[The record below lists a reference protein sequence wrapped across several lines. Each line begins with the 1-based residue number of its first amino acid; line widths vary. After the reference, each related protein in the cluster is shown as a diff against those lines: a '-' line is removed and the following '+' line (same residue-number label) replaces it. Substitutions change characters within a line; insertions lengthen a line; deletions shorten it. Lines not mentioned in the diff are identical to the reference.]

1 MADSAAGW
9 PCAPS
14 LDPLRRGPGRAR
26 VGLPLEP
33 HAHGRP
39 GRLPGGRCPAGV
51 RATAWEEA
59 GATAAAG
66 LKAARALRSEG
77 SCERSTPRTG
87 RAPVAEGARAIPHAL
102 GGRSLCPV
110 PWPVAFVAGAA
121 AVGWPPVLW
130 SCRHL
135 PKVLPVPRRPLGGHR
150 AAVISCP
157 CPLPPVRRPH
167 HGRPLR
173 SAPSEPLTLSQT
185 RSSEV
190 TQQRAANGLSM

>member
-87 RAPVAEGARAIPHAL
+87 RAPVAEGARAILHAL
-102 GGRSLCPV
+102 GGTFSVSCPLACGLCGRRSCGR
-110 PWPVAFVAGAA
+110 VAPRAVELPASAKGAPRSKAA
-121 AVGWPPVLW
+121 AGWPQG
-130 SCRHL
+130 CGHL
-135 PKVLPVPRRPLGGHR
+135 LSL
-150 AAVISCP
+150 S
-157 CPLPPVRRPH
+157 PVRRPH

-173 SAPSEPLTLSQT
+173 SAPSEPLTLSQA